1 MKPKKQPENVFV
13 PFDRRSNRNTLHSF
27 LGCLLPMTAT
37 PNIYQPHKSSLKS
50 HIPLFRLP
58 LSPYHIIA
66 VLNEMPITA

>member
-1 MKPKKQPENVFV
+1 MI
-13 PFDRRSNRNTLHSF
+13 
-27 LGCLLPMTAT
+27 AT

-66 VLNEMPITA
+66 VLNETPLTA

>member
-1 MKPKKQPENVFV
+1 
-13 PFDRRSNRNTLHSF
+13 
-27 LGCLLPMTAT
+27 MTAI
-37 PNIYQPHKSSLKS
+37 PNIYQPHKGSLKS